1 MDGFDD
7 LIDVAERN
15 GGRARSIAPQI
26 PRSTRNHEN
35 TPAVRNRF
43 NGDTQLSPSLLRG
56 LGSQNAQTID
66 PLYELERA
74 NRLMKEA
81 KEYKKNTE
89 EVERRRRIARK
100 QRCLKRSEI
109 IPLAQ
114 QELDASFTCTL
125 PGGIVGTA
133 FYLSKI
139 TGLDPLGVAFCILGA
154 TSIATWGR
162 VTVKLSEAWSEPA
175 VDILLQASGSGTRKS
190 SLVSHLRSP
199 CNQFCSK
206 ANEGYEERIKK
217 NNENVRLTKNA
228 AGMRAK
234 KILISA
240 IEESSGQ
247 AQQDAIEILK
257 EAIDEATEFN
267 LKLSQGVTVHPPTQ
281 LLVDKGTPFQLAAT
295 LSEQGECQGCIT
307 AEGNMIAS
315 KMVSSPEAAN
325 LFLQGHTQEP
335 YVYENSKMR
344 IELAHPALPMVN
356 LVQPIVASNF
366 YSNETLNKTGVTARF
381 VPYFYKD
388 ATPDLQVSSTGVPI
402 EAYDVK
408 IIQLLQLFHT
418 QDRNAPRYQV
428 GVTPEALTLIHSFE
442 EEVRNEVISSMPE
455 AAEPWLR
462 KAHGQAVRF
471 AWDIHAWNSDQ
482 PHLCSITEEE
492 MRQGIDLVRANF
504 PHVKYAY
511 DPCGLVAYSVAQK
524 ILESLY
530 RITDRWE
537 QDKLID
543 DGIDSTTIQ
552 QRIGVK
558 SKEVNNALQLLDR
571 HNYLVVYDDASN
583 NLKIALHPYFY
594 DWR

>member
-35 TPAVRNRF
+35 APAMRSRF
-43 NGDTQLSPSLLRG
+43 DVDRRLSLRRIREIGSLSTRADDPFHEL
-56 LGSQNAQTID
+56 AQ
-66 PLYELERA
+66 A

-81 KEYKKNTE
+81 KEYKKNAE
-89 EVERRRRIARK
+89 EIERRRRIARK
-100 QRCLKRSEI
+100 QRMLERRDIDPLKMPRFRKGLIRGLPQDI
-109 IPLAQ
+109 IH
-114 QELDASFTCTL
+114 
-125 PGGIVGTA
+125 TA
-133 FYLSKI
+133 NYLSSI
-139 TGLDPLGVAFCILGA
+139 TGLEPLGIVYAILGA
-154 TSIATWGR
+154 VSIATWGR
-162 VTVKLSEAWSEPA
+162 VAIKLTGAWSEPA
-175 VDILLQASGSGTRKS
+175 VDILLQAAGSGSRKT
-190 SLVSHLRSP
+190 LLGNCLRAP
-199 CNQFCSK
+199 CRKFSDQ
-206 ANEGYEERIKK
+206 ANEGYTERVRATKEKRRLSKKATEKRSRMKIEAVFAESKKFNQHEEM
-217 NNENVRLTKNA
+217 A
-228 AGMRAK
+228 ALQK
-234 KILISA
+234 
-240 IEESSGQ
+240 
-247 AQQDAIEILK
+247 
-257 EAIDEATEFN
+257 AIDEAAQFN
-267 LKLSQGVTVHPPTQ
+267 LVLAQGAEAPPRVQ

-356 LVQPIVASNF
+356 LVQPIVAINF

-504 PHVKYAY
+504 PHVRYAY

>member
-1 MDGFDD
+1 MKIEAVF
-7 LIDVAERN
+7 AESKKFN
-15 GGRARSIAPQI
+15 Q
-26 PRSTRNHEN
+26 HEEM
-35 TPAVRNRF
+35 A
-43 NGDTQLSPSLLRG
+43 
-56 LGSQNAQTID
+56 A
-66 PLYELERA
+66 
-74 NRLMKEA
+74 
-81 KEYKKNTE
+81 
-89 EVERRRRIARK
+89 
-100 QRCLKRSEI
+100 
-109 IPLAQ
+109 
-114 QELDASFTCTL
+114 
-125 PGGIVGTA
+125 
-133 FYLSKI
+133 
-139 TGLDPLGVAFCILGA
+139 
-154 TSIATWGR
+154 
-162 VTVKLSEAWSEPA
+162 
-175 VDILLQASGSGTRKS
+175 LQK
-190 SLVSHLRSP
+190 
-199 CNQFCSK
+199 
-206 ANEGYEERIKK
+206 
-217 NNENVRLTKNA
+217 
-228 AGMRAK
+228 
-234 KILISA
+234 
-240 IEESSGQ
+240 
-247 AQQDAIEILK
+247 
-257 EAIDEATEFN
+257 AIDEAAQFN
-267 LKLSQGVTVHPPTQ
+267 LVLAQGAEAPPRVQ

-504 PHVKYAY
+504 PHVRYAY

-583 NLKIALHPYFY
+583 NLKIALHTYFY